1 MRLLHID
8 SSVRRSSVSREL
20 TAGFVEM
27 WKRANPTGEV
37 VVRDLGVAPLPLISD
52 EWLQGAFTDPA
63 KRTAAQQQALVVSD
77 ALIDEIVSANEIVI
91 GVPMYNFTIPST
103 FKAWIDQIVRIGKTF
118 AYDGNGPKGLLEG
131 KKVVIITSRGG
142 AYRPGTPTAG
152 FDFQEPY
159 LRHIL
164 GFIGLT
170 DVTFIH
176 AENQSNEELAGPA
189 RADALERIGQVAGNG
204 NTPVSLLTE
213 PIGHGRL
220 GVSPR

>member
-8 SSVRRSSVSREL
+8 SSARKSSVSREL

-27 WKRANPTGEV
+27 WKRANPMGEV
-37 VVRDLGVAPLPLISD
+37 VVRDLAVTPLPLPSD
-52 EWLQGAFTDPA
+52 EWRQGAFTDPE
-63 KRTAAQQQALVVSD
+63 KRTPAQHQALEVSD

-91 GVPMYNFTIPST
+91 GAPMYNFTIPST
-103 FKAWIDQIVRIGKTF
+103 LKAWIDQIVRIGKTF
-118 AYDGNGPKGLLEG
+118 AYYGNGPKGLLEG
-131 KKVVIITSRGG
+131 KKVVVITSRGG
-142 AYRPGTPTAG
+142 AYRPWTPTAG

-164 GFIGLT
+164 GFIGLS

-189 RADALERIGQVAGNG
+189 RADALERIGQVVGNE
-204 NTPVSLLTE
+204 NTPVSLPME
-213 PIGHGRL
+213 VPGNYGRY
-220 GVSPR
+220 